1 MLIRECTRDDTSF
14 SKMLDLYVDLA
25 RQAAHKSQDHLDKQ
39 SLLPL
44 EKKEEVLIEKGG
56 AEMPM
61 IGVIDDSPSLNDI
74 VKRVL
79 QHEGYRVHC
88 WLSPLELLEGK
99 EEIPSLILLDIEM
112 PEMNGAV
119 AMDRFKAD
127 PRFARTKIIFMTG
140 LVSQQEATE
149 LSLPGKTAYLS
160 KPFTKEKLVE
170 LVKKSLETSVHPLA
184 HPIP

>member
-1 MLIRECTRDDTSF
+1 MNLTPLQIMLIRECTRDDVTF

-25 RQAAHKSQDHLDKQ
+25 RQAIARTPEPEEKELTVLNEKR
-39 SLLPL
+39 L
-44 EKKEEVLIEKGG
+44 EKTAELLKG
-56 AEMPM
+56 ERSF
-61 IGVIDDSPSLNDI
+61 IGVIDDSASLNDI

-79 QHEGYRVHC
+79 EHEGYRVEC
-88 WLSPLELLEGK
+88 WLSPVDLLEGSS
-99 EEIPSLILLDIEM
+99 EIPALILLDIEM

-140 LVSQQEATE
+140 LVNKQEAEE

-160 KPFTKEKLVE
+160 KPFTKEKLID
-170 LVKKSLETSVHPLA
+170 LVKKSLA
-184 HPIP
+184 